1 VSFYDTVPMLATLRR
16 FATFPVARDAAVR
29 LSLGVTD
36 VESGTARYFD
46 SKRELSHAH

>member
-1 VSFYDTVPMLATLRR
+1 VSLYDTVPMLAALQR

-36 VESGTARYFD
+36 VESGTVRYFD
-46 SKRELSHAH
+46 SNRGLSHAH